1 MLEGRFR
8 GDLRVDPFRYHLV
21 MLTTLALLALA
32 AWLFVRIFVGYPL
45 PVGPTTVLRRNEGT
59 LLASV
64 SEAMFPPG
72 GHIEASGLDAG
83 LPDYVDRWMAVS
95 SVRTRVLMHLLF
107 FLIEHA
113 TLVFPAPGR
122 GGRRRFS
129 SLDFDQRVAVL
140 EGWGESGLYLR
151 RLVFVSLRS
160 ILTMG
165 YFGHPPVLRRLDVAP
180 FAIESP
186 ICEADLLYPPI
197 GARSADVAYTSDDLT
212 TARDVS
218 PLLPGSPLHP
228 DYVEETS

>member
-1 MLEGRFR
+1 MLEKRFR
-8 GDLRVDPFRYHLV
+8 GDLRVGPFRYDLV
-21 MLTTLALLALA
+21 MYWSLALLALV
-32 AWLFVRIFVGYPL
+32 AWLAFRCFARYPASPGRVR
-45 PVGPTTVLRRNEGT
+45 VLRRGEVA

-72 GHIEASGLDAG
+72 GHIEASGLDAE
-83 LPDYVDRWMAVS
+83 LPDYIDRWMALS
-95 SVRTRVLMHLLF
+95 SARTQLLMHLLY
-107 FLIEHA
+107 FLVEHA
-113 TLVFPAPGR
+113 TLIFPAPGR
-122 GGRRRFS
+122 GGHRRFS
-129 SLDFDQRVAVL
+129 SLAFEQRVAVL
-140 EGWGESGLYLR
+140 EGWGGSGLYLR

-165 YFGHPPVLRRLDVAP
+165 YFGHPPVLRRLGVAP

-197 GARSADVAYTSDDLT
+197 GARSADIAYTRDDLT

-228 DYVEETS
+228 DFAEEAS